1 MCLYVLSSVLWC
13 PLRFLIKT
21 MFVSSLHT
29 VVCRRTHVLF
39 RLLVFVCVE
48 WCSTYIVLC
57 FSSYCVPCVVQHILC
72 CVFLRIV
79 YPVLSISLDYPFLIA
94 ASVFSYVYLRGTF
107 TITIYWK
114 LNKKECN
121 LRETIVFVSLILRWW
136 FCWTWK
142 NKIMQNIFSNI
153 KHTFGSILHF
163 HFLLFVVYVTMI
175 ALLLVMIF
183 CK

>member
-1 MCLYVLSSVLWC
+1 
-13 PLRFLIKT
+13 
-21 MFVSSLHT
+21 
-29 VVCRRTHVLF
+29 
-39 RLLVFVCVE
+39 
-48 WCSTYIVLC
+48 
-57 FSSYCVPCVVQHILC
+57 
-72 CVFLRIV
+72 V

-94 ASVFSYVYLRGTF
+94 ASVFSNVYLRGTF